1 VGLLKPLLSFG
12 EALIDFLQ
20 IGCSNVEDDSFAEFR
35 QFPGGAP
42 ANVAVAFA
50 RLGGDAR
57 FAGQVGDDP
66 FGRFLENSL
75 VHYGV
80 DTRFLAFHPTA
91 KTALAF
97 VSLDSEGDR
106 SFSFYRDKT
115 ADLLFSV
122 DQVTDDWFDGRP
134 VFHLCSNTLTNGD
147 IAAVSRYALDQAREA
162 GCMISFDVNLR
173 PGLWPGGNVDR
184 SRCDDVVRAADFIK
198 FAKEEF
204 EFLANGDEQQYVDA
218 LLAERQRLI
227 VVTDG
232 GGAVRFFTR
241 EHRDTVVTPTVD
253 VVDTTAAGDAF
264 TAGVLRG
271 LCAASDL
278 DSVTSDATRISA
290 LLEFAIRCG
299 SLTTTRAGAFPA
311 LPEFAEVADAWT
323 DMP

>member
-1 VGLLKPLLSFG
+1 MKPLLSFG

-20 IGCSNVEDDSFAEFR
+20 IGFGNADGGRAAEFR

-75 VHYGV
+75 AHYGV

-106 SFSFYRDKT
+106 SFSFYRDRT
-115 ADLLFSV
+115 ADLLFSM
-122 DQVTDDWFDGRP
+122 DQVTDDWFDDRP
-134 VFHLCSNTLTNGD
+134 AFHLCSNTLTNGD
-147 IAAVSRYALDQAREA
+147 IASVSRYALDQAREA

-184 SRCDDVVRAADFIK
+184 SRCNRVVRAADFIK

-204 EFLANGDEQQYVDA
+204 EYLANGDEQQYVDT
-218 LLAERQRLI
+218 LLAEKNRLI

-232 GGAVRFFTR
+232 GKPVRFFSR
-241 EHRDTVVTPTVD
+241 EHRGEVVTPSVD

-278 DSVTSDATRISA
+278 DRVASDVTCINA

-311 LPEFAEVADAWT
+311 LPEFAEVAGAWT

>member
-1 VGLLKPLLSFG
+1 MKPLLSFG

-20 IGCSNVEDDSFAEFR
+20 VGFSNVEDDRFAEFR

-50 RLGGDAR
+50 RLGGVAR

-75 VHYGV
+75 AHYGV
-80 DTRFLAFHPTA
+80 NTRFLHFHPTA
-91 KTALAF
+91 NTALAF

-106 SFSFYRDKT
+106 SFSFYRDGT
-115 ADLLFSV
+115 ADLLFLK
-122 DQVTDDWFDGRP
+122 DQVTDDWFGDRP
-134 VFHLCSNTLTNGD
+134 AFHLCSNTLTNRD

-184 SRCDDVVRAADFIK
+184 SRCDVVVRAADFIK

-204 EFLANGDEQQYVDA
+204 EFLANGNEQHYVDA
-218 LLAERQRLI
+218 LLAGKARLI

-232 GGAVRFFTR
+232 GEPVRFFAR
-241 EHRDTVVTPTVD
+241 EHRGMVVTPKVD

-264 TAGVLRG
+264 TAGLLRG
-271 LCAASDL
+271 LCAASDPDL
-278 DSVTSDATRISA
+278 VVNDRACLTA
-290 LLEFAIRCG
+290 LLEFAVHCG

-311 LPEFAEVADAWT
+311 IPEFSEVADAWT
-323 DMP
+323 EMP